1 MQKVSRSRSAW
12 MGWLSLAT
20 QAEKESVRRRPLILP
35 QDIQR
40 LSNDKLLV
48 RSGHLS
54 LSKLNRI
61 VWHRAPWF
69 SRMRVSPPEI
79 APTVVERA
87 AGRRKRSKA
96 CYARLGRS

>member
-20 QAEKESVRRRPLILP
+20 QAGQESVRRRPPILP
-35 QDIQR
+35 HDIQR

-48 RSGHLS
+48 RRGHLS

-69 SRMRVSPPEI
+69 SRMRASPPEI
-79 APTVVERA
+79 APTVERA

>member
-1 MQKVSRSRSAW
+1 
-12 MGWLSLAT
+12 MGWLFLAT
-20 QAEKESVRRRPLILP
+20 QAENESVRRRPLILP

-48 RSGHLS
+48 RRGHLS

-69 SRMRVSPPEI
+69 SRMRTSPPEI
-79 APTVVERA
+79 APTVELDCRPAQTVQGLLCRLS
-87 AGRRKRSKA
+87 RS
-96 CYARLGRS
+96 